1 MERSPGCLEAVTL
14 GAWAD
19 DRHRKQEENLQ
30 WTLWCTVFKT
40 EATIPLA
47 SRSNDSWLPTDES
60 FLVQGNYFAQGYAT
74 LTAAAHIQW
83 LVNAEAQNLGPVFSI
98 RENSEGPFHPRAPWG
113 SPVAPVLSASHFN
126 FSLWLILLLP
136 LASKHC
142 SLEHSLVHFLHTD
155 ISFRVN
161 FSKYQILERGDNIQ
175 FWRNWASYVCK
186 TSR

>member
-47 SRSNDSWLPTDES
+47 SRSNDSWLPTDEP

-98 RENSEGPFHPRAPWG
+98 RENSEGPFQPQSSLRITCGPCFVCITLQLL
-113 SPVAPVLSASHFN
+113 PVANSASPTGFQAL
-126 FSLWLILLLP
+126 FSRTLP
-136 LASKHC
+136 STFPAHRYQFQSQ
-142 SLEHSLVHFLHTD
+142 FLKVPD
-155 ISFRVN
+155 LR
-161 FSKYQILERGDNIQ
+161 ERGQYSVLEELSFI
-175 FWRNWASYVCK
+175 CL
-186 TSR
+186 